1 MSSAV
6 VPRVAAA
13 AAVAVAALDG
23 ATRKRPA
30 LLHHHK
36 PVMCSSLAV
45 PDAQPKWFNAG
56 SLNKSW
62 SDSTDLSVQ
71 IGEVKALQIDVL
83 EQSLQRE
90 APVLRSPNALKEYEL
105 KKCLGRGAFGEV
117 FCAKH
122 KLTGELRAVKR
133 SRRNTNSKAYHDEV
147 QALATLD
154 HPGVV
159 SLIEYFSDGDDDYL
173 VEELCAGHDL
183 LSCIEESEAEFDGI
197 PYVPEKRSADI
208 VKQCL
213 QALATCHAKG
223 YAHRDLKPENFVVD
237 ENGLVKLID
246 FGLAAPPSPT
256 TGKHRGRCLGSSP
269 YMAPEM
275 VIEDVHSVAVDMWSM
290 GVVFFTLLTG
300 EFLLPEEQSRA
311 FRCLSDK
318 TFVERRLAKCK
329 ILGQVGV
336 SDEAKDLLKQMLEY
350 DPSKR
355 ITAEQAL
362 AHPLLSASAVARVES
377 E

>member
-1 MSSAV
+1 MTSV
-6 VPRVAAA
+6 MLPRVAAA

-30 LLHHHK
+30 ALHNSK
-36 PVMCSSLAV
+36 PIMCSSLVV
-45 PDAQPKWFNAG
+45 PGPQQKWLNAG
-56 SLNKSW
+56 SLSKSW
-62 SDSTDLSVQ
+62 SESKDLSFQ
-71 IGEVKALQIDVL
+71 IGEVLPLQLDVL
-83 EQSLQRE
+83 EQSLRRE
-90 APVLRSPNALKEYEL
+90 APVFRSPNALKEYEL

-117 FCAKH
+117 FSARH

-133 SRRNTNSKAYHDEV
+133 SRRNANAKAYHDEV
-147 QALATLD
+147 QALTSLN

-159 SLIEYFSDGDDDYL
+159 SLIEYFSEGDDDYL

-183 LSCIEESEAEFDGI
+183 LSLISESETEYDGV
-197 PYVPEKRSADI
+197 PYVPETTSADI

-213 QALATCHAKG
+213 QAIANCHSSG
-223 YAHRDLKPENFVVD
+223 LAHRDLKPENFVVD
-237 ENGLVKLID
+237 ENGLVKLVD

-256 TGKHRGRCLGSSP
+256 LGKHKGRFLGTSA

-275 VIEDVHSVAVDMWSM
+275 VSQEAHSVAVDVWSM
-290 GVVFFTLLTG
+290 GAVFFTLLTG
-300 EFLLPEEQSRA
+300 EFLLPDEQSRA
-311 FRCLSDK
+311 YRCLADK
-318 TFVERRLAKCK
+318 TYVERRLAKCK
-329 ILGQVGV
+329 AIGQVGV

-362 AHPLLSASAVARVES
+362 SHPLFSASAVAREES